1 VRLSSATLGALA
13 ESVARPG
20 YDRDAR
26 GIGIVHFGIGAFHR
40 AHMAAYTDD
49 AMAAAGSDW
58 GILGVSLRS
67 AGVRDQ
73 MDPQDGLYTLVERS
87 IEGSKARIIGSV
99 ADVLVANEE
108 RERLVAMLAAPTTHI
123 ASFTIT
129 EKGYCRAPDG
139 SLELALADDRSA
151 YSYLAEALARR
162 RDAGLPGLTLLSCDN
177 LAGNGA
183 QLQRLMGEYLDAHAP
198 DLTSWFESECACPST
213 MVDRIV
219 PATTDADRREIEAQ
233 IGMRDEAAVVTE
245 PFSQWVI
252 EDTFAGPRPAW
263 EKHGAQITSDVHAY
277 ETAKLRMLNGAHSAL
292 AYLGLQRGH
301 EFVHQAIGD
310 PELAPLIDRLMRAEA
325 ATSLTPAPGQDLSA
339 YADALIARF
348 ANPALNHRLIQI
360 AMDGSQKI
368 PQRWLE
374 TLAFHQ
380 KRDRQ
385 CPAILAGI
393 AAWLCHIRGDNIGI
407 WGPVDDPMEGPLKA
421 AWDAAGKDG
430 IVAALFGPGGY
441 MASDWVPHDSDRERI
456 IAGLG

>member
-1 VRLSSATLGALA
+1 MRLSAASLGALP
-13 ESVARPG
+13 ESVARPS

-49 AMAAAGSDW
+49 AMADGEGDW
-58 GILGVSLRS
+58 RILGISLRS

-73 MDPQDGLYTLVERS
+73 MHPQDGLYTLVERS
-87 IEGSKARIIGSV
+87 AAGSKARIIGAV
-99 ADVLVANEE
+99 ADVLVASEE
-108 RERLVAMLAAPTTHI
+108 RERLVATLAASTTHI
-123 ASFTIT
+123 VSFTIT

-139 SLELALADDRSA
+139 SLDLTLADDRSA

-183 QLQRLMGEYLDAHAP
+183 QLQRLMGEYLDACAP
-198 DLTSWFESECACPST
+198 DLRSWFEAECACPST

-219 PATTDADRREIEAQ
+219 PATTDADRQEIEA
-233 IGMRDEAAVVTE
+233 ILGMRDEAAVVTE

-252 EDTFAGPRPAW
+252 EDKFAGPRPAW

-292 AYLGLQRGH
+292 AYLGLKRGY
-301 EFVHQAIGD
+301 EFVHQAIAD
-310 PELAPLIDRLMRAEA
+310 PELAPAMERLMRDEA
-325 ATSLTPAPGQDLSA
+325 ATSLTPAPGQDLAA
-339 YADALIARF
+339 YADALIERF

-380 KRDRQ
+380 KQGQQ
-385 CPAILAGI
+385 CPPILAGI
-393 AAWLCHIRGDNIGI
+393 AAWLCHIRGDNIGH
-407 WGPVDDPMEGPLKA
+407 WGPVDDPLAEALKT

-430 IVAALFGPGGY
+430 IVTALFAASGP
-441 MASDWVPHDSDRERI
+441 MASAWVPSDDDREMI
-456 IAGLG
+456 TTALT

>member
-1 VRLSSATLGALA
+1 MRLSSTTLGALPQR
-13 ESVARPG
+13 VARLR
-20 YDRDAR
+20 YDRDAC

-49 AMAAAGSDW
+49 AMAGGEGDW
-58 GILGVSLRS
+58 RILGVSLRS

-73 MDPQDGLYTLVERS
+73 MVPQDGLYTLVERS

-162 RDAGLPGLTLLSCDN
+162 RDAGLSGLTLLSCDN

-183 QLQRLMGEYLDAHAP
+183 QLQRLMGEYLDVHAS

-219 PATTDADRREIEAQ
+219 PATTDSDRQEIEAMLG
-233 IGMRDEAAVVTE
+233 IRDVAAVVTE

-263 EKHGAQITSDVHAY
+263 ERHGAQITSDVHAY

-301 EFVHQAIGD
+301 EFVHQAIAD
-310 PELAPLIDRLMRAEA
+310 PDLAPLIDRLMREEA
-325 ATSLTPAPGQDLSA
+325 ATSFTPAPGQDLSA

-380 KRDRQ
+380 MRDRQ

-393 AAWLCHIRGDNIGI
+393 AAWVRHIRGDNGS
-407 WGPVDDPMEGPLKA
+407 VDDPMAATLKA
-421 AWDAAGKDG
+421 ICDTARKDG
-430 IVAALFGPGGY
+430 IVTALFGSCGA
-441 MASDWVPHDSDRERI
+441 MASDWVPNDADRDMI
-456 IAGLG
+456 SAALK